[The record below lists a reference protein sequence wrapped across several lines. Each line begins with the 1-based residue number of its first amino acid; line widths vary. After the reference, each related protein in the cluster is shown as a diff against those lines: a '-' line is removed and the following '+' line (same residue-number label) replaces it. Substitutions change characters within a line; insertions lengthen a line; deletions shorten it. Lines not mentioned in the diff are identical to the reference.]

1 MEIRNKEVSE
11 RLLVSERKWQR
22 DLSVEKRKIEQLN
35 RQVDL
40 LKHEVK
46 MLTEK
51 LEDERKKAAAP
62 KPKISRPTSS
72 RPYQNLDSNNLKN
85 RNREKEEAMQKN

>member
-1 MEIRNKEVSE
+1 VTADNIKYEEILEEMEIKNKEVSE
-11 RLLVSERKWQR
+11 RLLASERKWQR

-46 MLTEK
+46 ILNER
-51 LEDERKKAAAP
+51 LE
-62 KPKISRPTSS
+62 
-72 RPYQNLDSNNLKN
+72 
-85 RNREKEEAMQKN
+85 